1 MKIRIEKPKDDKETF
16 FEGTAK
22 ELLEQLE
29 INAEEDL
36 ITRNGEIVKLEEEL
50 KDDDNIEILSV
61 VSGG

>member
-29 INAEEDL
+29 INPEEVL
-36 ITRNGEIVKLEEEL
+36 ITRNGEIVTLEEEL